1 MSTTAP
7 PRGPRS
13 RTARAAAALRAGPT
27 SSWLDRL
34 RRLESP
40 TTTYYLLII
49 ALSVLVTFGLIMVMS
64 ASAVVSLAATQS
76 AYSVFRGQLI
86 YAVLGVIVVLVAIR
100 FPPRVWKRLALP
112 LMGVAILS
120 QALVFSPIG
129 VCVQGNC
136 NWIEVAGFRAQ
147 PSEVVKLA
155 LALLG
160 AAVLAKKR
168 HLLGQFRHVLVPYIV
183 PFVAVSIGLVLYG
196 EDLGTVLILGAI
208 VGAVLWAAGV
218 RARYFAFAGG
228 AFAAMAV
235 AMVVYSPN
243 RLGRLDVWL
252 GRDTDPFGS
261 ARQSIHGR
269 YALAD
274 GGWIGVGLGRSR
286 EKWQWLPEPH
296 NDFIFAIIG
305 EELGLAGSLLVIALF
320 LLIAYASYRLVT
332 QSDDMFV
339 RLAAAGIMAWIVVQA
354 MLNIGSVIGMLP
366 VIGVNLP
373 LVSSGG
379 SSLIMTM
386 AALGVLISFARHE
399 PDCAAALAARPRRA
413 VLPTRVRQS
422 LRRRG

>member
-7 PRGPRS
+7 PRGPGSS
-13 RTARAAAALRAGPT
+13 RTARATAALRGHGSPT
-27 SSWLDRL
+27 WLQ
-34 RRLESP
+34 RLESP

-49 ALSVLVTFGLIMVMS
+49 ALTVLVTFGLIMVMS

-76 AYSVFRGQLI
+76 AYSVFRNQLI
-86 YAVLGVIVVLVAIR
+86 YAALGVVVVLVAMR
-100 FPPRVWKRLALP
+100 LPPHVWKRLALP
-112 LMGVAILS
+112 VMGVAIAS
-120 QALVFSPIG
+120 QALVFSPVG

-160 AAVLAKKR
+160 AAVLTKKR

-183 PFVAVSIGLVLYG
+183 PFVVVSVGLVLYG

-208 VGAVLWAAGV
+208 VGAVLWTAGV

-228 AFAAMAV
+228 LFAAMAA

-261 ARQSIHGR
+261 ARQTIHGR

-305 EELGLAGSLLVIALF
+305 EELGLVGTLLVVGLF
-320 LLIAYASYRLVT
+320 VMLGWGLLRVSLRAKDPLMRITS
-332 QSDDMFV
+332 
-339 RLAAAGIMAWIVVQA
+339 MAVFMW
-354 MLNIGSVIGMLP
+354 VIGQAAVNISVVIQLLP
-366 VIGVNLP
+366 VIGVPLPYVSYGGSALVANLIAAGLILAFARQEPGAADALAWRRGRRRP
-373 LVSSGG
+373 LPILARRSGG
-379 SSLIMTM
+379 RS
-386 AALGVLISFARHE
+386 
-399 PDCAAALAARPRRA
+399 
-413 VLPTRVRQS
+413 
-422 LRRRG
+422 